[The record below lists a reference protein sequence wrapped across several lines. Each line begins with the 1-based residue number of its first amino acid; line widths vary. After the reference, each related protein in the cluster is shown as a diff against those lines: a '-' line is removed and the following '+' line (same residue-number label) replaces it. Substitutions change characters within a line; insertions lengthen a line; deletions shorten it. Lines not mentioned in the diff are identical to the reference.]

1 MSKPTAEK
9 ILDSAEQ
16 LFAERGFEG
25 ASLGEVANRVGIRG
39 PSLYSHFESKWRL
52 YEAVL
57 ERLLDPFFAM
67 LEELAATQPSP
78 QRSRDSVERMVAHH
92 VAHPSLAR
100 LVQHAALAGGPQLDL
115 LVDRW
120 YRPFFESLPAI
131 IPGGGSSGSP
141 ESERMIAMIMGF
153 NDMILGHVTL
163 APLHERLFGF
173 DPLAKEAVAAHIE
186 FLLALP
192 VGEGAPAGEESE

>member
-1 MSKPTAEK
+1 MSKSTAEK
-9 ILDSAEQ
+9 ILDTAEQ

-67 LEELAATQPSP
+67 LDELAATPSSP
-78 QRSRDSVERMVAHH
+78 ERSRASLERMVAHH
-92 VAHPSLAR
+92 VDHPNLAR
-100 LVQHAALAGGPQLDL
+100 LVQQAALSGGPQLDL
-115 LVDRW
+115 LVERW
-120 YRPFFESLPAI
+120 YRPFFQSLPAI

-141 ESERMIAMIMGF
+141 ESMRMTAMIMGF

-173 DPLAKEAVAAHIE
+173 DPLAKEAVAAHID
-186 FLLALP
+186 FLAALQAGDDTATG
-192 VGEGAPAGEESE
+192 GE